1 MVYNIPD
8 DTDLR
13 LLPVA
18 ERPRE
23 RLASNGPSNLSD
35 HELLSVVIGSGTR
48 GVGVTAISR
57 AVLELCDATPG
68 LPSLA
73 SLQAIHGLG
82 KAKASLIAAALEFAR
97 RTLCPERR
105 RITHPAEVLPVIQ
118 HYADRK
124 QEHFLCVSLNGAH
137 EVIACRVVSIGLVNR
152 TVVHPREVFADP
164 LTDRAAAVVVAHNHP
179 SGNVQPSPDDRD
191 VTARLRSAGD
201 ILGVSVLDHI
211 VFGTR
216 GYYSFLEHGEL

>member
-1 MVYNIPD
+1 MIYRIPD

-23 RLASNGPSNLSD
+23 RLASSGAANLSD
-35 HELLSVVIGSGTR
+35 HELLSVIIGSGTK
-48 GVGVTAISR
+48 GAGVTAIARS
-57 AVLELCDATPG
+57 VLELCDATGGP
-68 LPSLA
+68 PTVA
-73 SLQAIHGLG
+73 ALQAIRGLG
-82 KAKASLIAAALEFAR
+82 TAKASVIAAALEFAR
-97 RTLCPERR
+97 RMLCPERR
-105 RITHPAEVLPVIQ
+105 RIGFPAEVLPVIQ

-152 TVVHPREVFADP
+152 TVVHPREVFADAI
-164 LTDRAAAVVVAHNHP
+164 TDRAAAVVVAHNHP
-179 SGNVQPSPDDRD
+179 SGNVVPSPDDRD
-191 VTARLRSAGD
+191 VTARLRTAGNT
-201 ILGVSVLDHI
+201 LGVQVLDHI
-211 VFGTR
+211 VFSTT